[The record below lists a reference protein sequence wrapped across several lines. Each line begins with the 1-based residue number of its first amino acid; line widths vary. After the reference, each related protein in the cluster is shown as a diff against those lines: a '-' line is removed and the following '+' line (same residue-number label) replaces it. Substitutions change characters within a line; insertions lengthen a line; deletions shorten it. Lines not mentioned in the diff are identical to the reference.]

1 MMREKMITM
10 QQKIG
15 VKTVIGMMLG
25 FAMIS
30 AYAESCDQCNQ
41 LHTQISK
48 EEAARNSYL
57 TLKQKNEDYLKRPN
71 VDSGAMIKVQSNLL
85 LINIKIETA
94 NNKIEAFNIE
104 KKKLNDCV
112 GCAVPEAQ
120 KS

>member
-1 MMREKMITM
+1 MMREKMTTM

-15 VKTVIGMMLG
+15 AKMVIGLMIG
-25 FAMIS
+25 FTMIS

-41 LHTQISK
+41 IQTQISK
-48 EEAARNSYL
+48 EEVARDSYL

-94 NNKIEAFNIE
+94 NNKIEAFNIQ
-104 KKKLNDCV
+104 KKKMNDCV
-112 GCAVPEAQ
+112 GCSVPEAQ